1 MEMRGNTYYWSK
13 HEFEYVVLRMGR
25 TGKVDRQLG
34 GVSENC
40 CFFVSYCTRGER
52 GERGERWREWGEW
65 GEWGE
70 MDGEREGGWKLGK
83 GKGRARRERS
93 EATLG
98 VGANK
103 H

>member
-1 MEMRGNTYYWSK
+1 MRGNTYYWSK

-52 GERGERWREWGEW
+52 GERG
-65 GEWGE
+65 
-70 MDGEREGGWKLGK
+70 
-83 GKGRARRERS
+83 
-93 EATLG
+93 
-98 VGANK
+98 
-103 H
+103 